1 MESFQRGEGHC
12 KSLDVPST
20 IKTKKKND
28 KEKIFK
34 PAAREND
41 DAQAVEKEIAG
52 RSDGGGSGGGGSGD
66 DNDGHQ
72 PNQVSSEVSGAGAII
87 AGSESAV
94 PCEVRA
100 FVRDFR
106 SRLRSFLGSTYA
118 DEIHAGTVCI
128 IDRT

>member
-1 MESFQRGEGHC
+1 MDSFQRGEGHC

-20 IKTKKKND
+20 IKTKKKKG
-28 KEKIFK
+28 KEKCFK
-34 PAAREND
+34 LAAREND

-52 RSDGGGSGGGGSGD
+52 RSDGGSDG

-72 PNQVSSEVSGAGAII
+72 ASQVSSEVSGAGATN

-118 DEIHAGTVCI
+118 DEVHAGIPTVCI

>member
-1 MESFQRGEGHC
+1 MNHPSQTQQAEEEGEEEDTFTDKSIAKGKADPTLYGRRLTSAPKIWVPGATVQQQQGRCSAEKGHA
-12 KSLDVPST
+12 P
-20 IKTKKKND
+20 
-28 KEKIFK
+28 
-34 PAAREND
+34 
-41 DAQAVEKEIAG
+41 
-52 RSDGGGSGGGGSGD
+52 
-66 DNDGHQ
+66 
-72 PNQVSSEVSGAGAII
+72 VSSEVSGAGATN